1 MFYFKKIVDFK
12 NNAALKIR
20 RTAAEGKRILQD
32 TSGMT
37 VVELLLILVVLI
49 ALVLIFKTQ
58 LTELVKTIFDKI
70 TRESAGI

>member
-37 VVELLLILVVLI
+37 VVELLLILVG
-49 ALVLIFKTQ
+49 IFTPYYG
-58 LTELVKTIFDKI
+58 V
-70 TRESAGI
+70 GIRCMA